1 MKTKVMDAMQSF
13 SKALIGPVLFLP
25 LAGMIQALS
34 SIMCNTS
41 IVTEG
46 GILYMIGTFINGGI
60 GTVMSMLG
68 VGRVIAVTNWLCDRA
83 GIKKY

>member
-41 IVTEG
+41 IVAEG
-46 GILYMIGTFINGGI
+46 SAIYMIGTAA
-60 GTVMSMLG
+60 S
-68 VGRVIAVTNWLCDRA
+68 APS
-83 GIKKY
+83 